1 MSCLLIKCCKYF
13 VFCSSTSAVF
23 TAVLIMSSM
32 IPLTI
37 PGADPGFQVRR
48 DALKKIAPSG
58 GRREHFWGISCEKSR
73 FYAKKHIFSNFRGG
87 ARAGCAPLDPPL
99 YTVIRHRWNC
109 QELKHRIFRSAI
121 ALSSALIHV
130 LGHFQRTTCSQI
142 YFRFSSYLLRKPH
155 LFVILTAIGWFI
167 ISIQS
172 DLFWHR
178 CLERQAFGTPRI
190 YTLSPSKSIKGSNYG
205 EFLKDKNVL
214 LCTRLSKYLRI
225 WKVCLHSNMYA

>member
-1 MSCLLIKCCKYF
+1 MQVKCISVKFDTIVSCLLIKCCKYF

-32 IPLTI
+32 IPLT
-37 PGADPGFQVRR
+37 
-48 DALKKIAPSG
+48 
-58 GRREHFWGISCEKSR
+58 
-73 FYAKKHIFSNFRGG
+73 
-87 ARAGCAPLDPPL
+87 
-99 YTVIRHRWNC
+99 TVTRHRWNC
-109 QELKHRIFRSAI
+109 QELKYRIFRSTL
-121 ALSSALIHV
+121 ALSSTLIHV
-130 LGHFQRTTCSQI
+130 LAHFQRTMCSQI
-142 YFRFSSYLLRKPH
+142 YFCFNSYLLRKSH

-178 CLERQAFGTPRI
+178 CLERQAFGTPQM

-214 LCTRLSKYLRI
+214 LCTRLYKYAPNLES
-225 WKVCLHSNMYA
+225 LLT